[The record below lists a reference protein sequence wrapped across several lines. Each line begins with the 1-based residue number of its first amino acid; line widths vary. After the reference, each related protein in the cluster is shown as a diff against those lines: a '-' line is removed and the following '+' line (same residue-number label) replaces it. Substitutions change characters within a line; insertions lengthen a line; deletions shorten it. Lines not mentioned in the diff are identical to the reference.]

1 MQSALKQN
9 LFSSKIDKYE
19 LLAQLKLKSN
29 LFTFEKNLKPL
40 LAHPIIEKIV
50 DATAI
55 AKEYTNLRQSKATL
69 YTENIEGEIAWFLH
83 VIKKHKELIR
93 TFIAERM
100 VFEKSLL
107 LEDYQE
113 AEKSLAKI
121 ESLSKSLWG
130 INTQFLL
137 KEIKGGVEENWS
149 FLSILSKTLKDPYVL
164 FLSEHFSKRAEK
176 KISYFRFRTLI
187 ENQLNDISP
196 VIREYLFFHLD
207 YPSYTSYNAFTFF
220 LHIES
225 NCSIIDRYELL
236 VQMLNE
242 LVAEELKSGKNEFL
256 STLINNLRGLV
267 PNDLRLTQISNILNP
282 DHLDVLDDSFNLL
295 NLFDQYSKGDFSAC
309 IEQVPSTIKKYP
321 ASIELYEIYTKSL
334 IELGMPFKP
343 TEASNLIDHV
353 LSNLYNVYSR
363 NESNSESTEELFK
376 ISQSYF
382 FSNWGKQLC
391 SVISHQS
398 NLSSVYDSHAVL
410 FLINSSFNNPRIL
423 NLLKPGSSR
432 FKATFEKFD
441 EVFKSKATEI
451 LYWINSLNIERL
463 KLEPEIFPQK
473 KSSYIGRLLMKSG
486 DFKGVISHYEKIA
499 KKDDYSIILHE
510 EAITSL
516 FVSYLNVGDIREA
529 IQLYVASYLS
539 NRYLVLKLK
548 KDHLLEAVLKTG
560 FSLLEDLIDLP
571 IFFQL
576 ANTDTYQLYVAYDVF
591 MGKHALNSPKEAAL
605 VGGIEKSKLI
615 FFLRDVCKTDVLNYS
630 IYFDNAEEVEKER
643 IEILKYLINI
653 DKTNESAYI
662 NELTELTQSIAIRN
676 VIREVNKGRITINV
690 QGLKKSEATNIK
702 EGFVRYQEVELYSKN
717 KDWVSLDLTSKSLNA
732 SLTGLTDEK
741 IKVVHI
747 GDPAFV
753 TFKLMFVEIRD
764 KYIYSKEYGLDGYLS
779 TRIRHGT
786 LLNQIRSVFESLN
799 LTSQKESTGAYV
811 DNDYWNERIP
821 PSLISKRKELQ
832 NAIKS
837 FSKRVDDYTESIIRD
852 LIQVK
857 TEAKA
862 EKQMALFDYS
872 FDQKELAYLFAF
884 IREKIKD
891 YNTFFDF
898 VISELENRTKEIL
911 NAVRGYFN
919 SEVKNQY
926 DTIIMDFEKEVRN
939 IIDENAFGDL
949 TFSITKC
956 TTNIQNELVG
966 ISEWFSL
973 SDVSSNLVL
982 DVETLI
988 HTGVQITNSI
998 YPNKQIHPQ
1007 IKVKDNYRLRGVI
1020 HIYDIIRIL
1029 LNNIINHSGLNS
1041 DDLDVHISS
1050 DSVIDK
1056 ILRLSFTNNLADT
1069 VNLDELAGKL
1079 QGIKERWENQ
1089 TIALEKINIEGGS
1102 GFDKIVKILLFD
1114 MAHEKLYFDFKIEN
1128 KSVTISIGFNIRF
1141 ENEAST
1147 DY

>member
-1 MQSALKQN
+1 MSQPN
-9 LFSSKIDKYE
+9 LFNSKVNKYE
-19 LLAQLKLKSN
+19 LLAQLKLSSN
-29 LFTFEKNLKPL
+29 LATFEKNLKQL
-40 LAHPIIEKIV
+40 LVHPITEKII

-55 AKEYTNLRQSKATL
+55 AKEYTNLRQSKPTP

-83 VIKKHKELIR
+83 AIKKHKDLIQA
-93 TFIAERM
+93 FITERLA
-100 VFEKSLL
+100 FEKNLL
-107 LEDYQE
+107 LEDYE
-113 AEKSLAKI
+113 LSENYLNKI
-121 ESLSKSLWG
+121 DSISKSLWG
-130 INTQFLL
+130 INARFLL

-149 FLSILSKTLKDPYVL
+149 FLSLISKTLKDPYVL
-164 FLSEHFSKRAEK
+164 FLSEHYSKRAEK

-187 ENQLNDISP
+187 ENQLSDISP
-196 VIREYLFFHLD
+196 VIKEYIFFHLD
-207 YPSYTSYNAFTFF
+207 YPSYTSYNAFNFF

-236 VQMLNE
+236 VQIINE
-242 LVAEELKSGKNEFL
+242 LVAEELKSSKYDFL
-256 STLINNLRGLV
+256 PTLIGNLRGLV
-267 PNDLRLTQISNILNP
+267 PNDIRLTQLSNILNP
-282 DHLDVLDDSFNLL
+282 DSLEVLNDSFSLL
-295 NLFDQYSKGDFSAC
+295 NLFDHYSNGNFSIC
-309 IEQVPSTIKKYP
+309 IEEVPAIIKTYP
-321 ASIELYEIYTKSL
+321 SSIELYEMYTKSL
-334 IELGMPFKP
+334 IELGLPFKP
-343 TEASNLIDHV
+343 TNASNLIDQV
-353 LSNLYNVYSR
+353 LLNLYNIYSR
-363 NESNSESTEELFK
+363 NELNSESTEELFK
-376 ISQSYF
+376 ISLSYY

-391 SVISHQS
+391 SVIGHQS
-398 NLSSVYDSHAVL
+398 NLVSTYDSHSLL
-410 FLINSSFNNPRIL
+410 FLVNSSFNNPRIL
-423 NLLKPGSSR
+423 NILKSDSIR
-432 FKATFEKFD
+432 FKTTFEKFSA
-441 EVFKSKATEI
+441 VFKSKTTDI
-451 LYWINSLNIERL
+451 LYWINSLEMERL
-463 KLEPEIFPQK
+463 KLEPDIFPLK

-486 DFKGVISHYEKIA
+486 DFKRVISHYEQIA
-499 KKDDYSIILHE
+499 KSGGHSIVLHE
-510 EAITSL
+510 ETIVSL
-516 FVSYLNVGDIREA
+516 FQSYLNVGDIREA
-529 IQLYVASYLS
+529 IQLYVRSYLE
-539 NRYLVLKLK
+539 NRHLVLKLK
-548 KDHLLEAVLKTG
+548 KDQLLEAVLRAGYDDLK
-560 FSLLEDLIDLP
+560 DLIDLP

-576 ANTDTYQLYVAYDVF
+576 AKTDTYQLYVTYDVF
-591 MGKHALNSPKEAAL
+591 MGEHSINSPKDITL
-605 VGGIEKSKLI
+605 LDGIEKSKLI

-630 IYFDNAEEVEKER
+630 IYFDSAEEVEKER
-643 IEILKYLINI
+643 IELLKYLMNF
-653 DKTNESAYI
+653 DKSNESAYI

-690 QGLKKSEATNIK
+690 QGLKKAEAANIK
-702 EGFVRYQEVELYSKN
+702 EGFVRYQEIELYSKD

-732 SLTGLTDEK
+732 SLASLTDEK
-741 IKVVHI
+741 IKIVHI

-799 LTSQKESTGAYV
+799 LTSQKESGGAYV
-811 DNDYWNERIP
+811 DNEYWNERIP

-832 NAIKS
+832 TAIKS

-862 EKQMALFDYS
+862 EKQFALFDYS

-884 IREKIKD
+884 IREKVKD
-891 YNTFFDF
+891 YNTFYDF

-911 NAVRGYFN
+911 SAVRSYFN

-926 DTIIMDFEKEVRN
+926 DTIIMDFEREVRT
-939 IIDENAFGDL
+939 IIEENAFGDL

-982 DVETLI
+982 DVETLV

-1007 IKVKDNYRLRGVI
+1007 IKVNKNYRLRGVI

-1041 DDLDVHISS
+1041 EELDVQISS
-1050 DSVIDK
+1050 DFVADK
-1056 ILRLSFTNNLADT
+1056 ILRLSFTNNLAEI
-1069 VNLDELAGKL
+1069 VNLEELAGKL
-1079 QGIKERWENQ
+1079 QKVREKWENQ
-1089 TIALEKINIEGGS
+1089 TVALEKINIEGGS

-1114 MAHEKLYFDFKIEN
+1114 MAQEKLYFDYKIEN